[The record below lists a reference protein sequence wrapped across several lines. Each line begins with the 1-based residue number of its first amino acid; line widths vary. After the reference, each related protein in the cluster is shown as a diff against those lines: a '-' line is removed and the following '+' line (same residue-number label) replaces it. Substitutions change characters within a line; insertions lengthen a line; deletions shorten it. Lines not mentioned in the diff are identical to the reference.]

1 MSGDGTCVLRVRT
14 VAPELWSNTVAL
26 ASTAVPPPGYE
37 LNVTARVLT
46 GPSAIVFTDDNGQ
59 AIPDPVV
66 TKRFNYA
73 QKRCRRDLGL
83 TTDDLRQLHGVHGLR
98 HTAASIMILRRLS
111 LPYIAQILGHSV
123 KVLTEVYAHIIPPA
137 DGCSAA
143 DVLDSAAALPAGGNG
158 VGMGLALTISQG
170 G

>member
-1 MSGDGTCVLRVRT
+1 VLRVRT

-98 HTAASIMILRRLS
+98 HTAASIMILRRLP

-137 DGCSAA
+137 DGFSAA